1 MKNILLINPPNCG
14 KSIPEEKYGI
24 NIIKL
29 IFRGEPLALEEIAGN
44 LKDYNVAIVD
54 LKAEPSGLDDSKI
67 PFIPD
72 IVGITG
78 VTCEANEVL
87 NIAKLMKDKYA
98 PVVIVGGHHASCAPD
113 FFNVKNIDY
122 IVIGI
127 GKLSFKLLIDAL
139 NKDTKVPPIKGVAVT
154 NPSQPLKYIP
164 RNFSNQDLCESFPPA
179 YSLVNHYRSTYT
191 MKGIGEKVGYVVSAY
206 GCTHACNFCSINRI
220 TNNKYLVFST
230 EMVLKNISF
239 FKEDVQII
247 RLVDANSFG
256 NIKASRE
263 LGLEIIKAKLNK
275 NFIAD
280 VRSDTVVENPELFG
294 IWKQAGLSKLVIG
307 FEDIHDAN
315 LKKLNKK
322 NSRNNNIEAIKIL
335 KNLGIKIIG
344 DFIISPEY
352 EENNFIEIE
361 NFIKEYEIDVPI
373 PTILTPLPGTALF
386 KKLEDKIIIKNLD
399 YYTFTNAVIETNLE
413 QNIFYEYYAALL
425 KKCFSN
431 IK

>member
-1 MKNILLINPPNCG
+1 
-14 KSIPEEKYGI
+14 
-24 NIIKL
+24 
-29 IFRGEPLALEEIAGN
+29 
-44 LKDYNVAIVD
+44 
-54 LKAEPSGLDDSKI
+54 
-67 PFIPD
+67 
-72 IVGITG
+72 
-78 VTCEANEVL
+78 
-87 NIAKLMKDKYA
+87 
-98 PVVIVGGHHASCAPD
+98 
-113 FFNVKNIDY
+113 
-122 IVIGI
+122 
-127 GKLSFKLLIDAL
+127 
-139 NKDTKVPPIKGVAVT
+139 
-154 NPSQPLKYIP
+154 
-164 RNFSNQDLCESFPPA
+164 
-179 YSLVNHYRSTYT
+179 